1 MDAKKYP
8 LLISFYTKDW
18 IYPDHARRLEAECQ
32 ELGLDYWIAQLPST
46 KSYLRNT
53 CLKPQF
59 ILNCFADRPLLWVD
73 VDASIY
79 RRPDFFLE
87 TGWDFQAKRI
97 RSETRRRTWHVGTMY
112 FEPNETTRAFM
123 LDWIN
128 NLKVTDE
135 SALEQTWRHW
145 QDRLKTREIPE
156 TYFEIQPD
164 KPTMEC
170 VIYHRLSRGESKAR
184 ENEIAVQDEERNG

>member
-1 MDAKKYP
+1 MGSKQYP

-18 IYPDHARRLEAECQ
+18 CYPDHARRLEAEC
-32 ELGLDYWIAQLPST
+32 EGLGLDYRIVELPST

-59 ILNCFADRPLLWVD
+59 ILDCFADRPLLWVD

-79 RRPDFFLE
+79 RRPDFFLQ

-97 RSETRRRTWHVGTMY
+97 TTPNRIRTWHVGTMY
-112 FEPNETTRAFM
+112 FEPNETMRAFM

-145 QDRLKTREIPE
+145 QNRLKTRDIPA
-156 TYFEIQPD
+156 TYFEIEPNKRTD
-164 KPTMEC
+164 EC
-170 VIYHRLSRGESKAR
+170 VIYHRLSLGEAKGR
-184 ENEIAVQDEERNG
+184 EFEIAIQDEIRNG